1 MTFLYI
7 LSFITIAFQKRSLL
21 STWAFCT
28 IYNVLQ
34 CTMFNV
40 QCLVYSVKWTLFN
53 VQCTVFSIQCTLYS
67 LHCSVSSVQYTI
79 YNVHCTLYIPVF
91 NLKFLCL
98 SINSRDVNRSI
109 WCWFNIPWTIDVGL
123 IFPEQLMT
131 ELLIERKVNKQIV

>member
-7 LSFITIAFQKRSLL
+7 LSFITIAFQKRPSCLL
-21 STWAFCT
+21 GLSVQFTM
-28 IYNVLQ
+28 YNVQ
-34 CTMFNV
+34 YTMYNV

-98 SINSRDVNRSI
+98 SISSRDVNRSI
-109 WCWFNIPWTIDVGL
+109 WCWFNIPWTIDGL
-123 IFPEQLMT
+123 KTNRTQGQQTDSLNHQT
-131 ELLIERKVNKQIV
+131 

>member
-7 LSFITIAFQKRSLL
+7 LSFITITFQKRSLL

-79 YNVHCTLYIPVF
+79 YIPVF

-98 SINSRDVNRSI
+98 SISSRDVNRSI
-109 WCWFNIPWTIDVGL
+109 WCWFNIPWTINGL
-123 IFPEQLMT
+123 VTNRTQGQQTDSFNHQT
-131 ELLIERKVNKQIV
+131 